1 MLSWILA
8 EQWFF
13 PELCSYPLFL
23 ASQPWTGVGLS
34 DSVFVNESVGISFFV
49 FSTTI
54 NLLKKSVKKQTVW
67 NKKVS
72 VWIGPNFYVPPQ
84 LLVEKYLALF
94 ELKTLE
100 LRQILPQEP
109 PMHLL

>member
-1 MLSWILA
+1 M
-8 EQWFF
+8 
-13 PELCSYPLFL
+13 
-23 ASQPWTGVGLS
+23 
-34 DSVFVNESVGISFFV
+34 
-49 FSTTI
+49 
-54 NLLKKSVKKQTVW
+54 
-67 NKKVS
+67 S

-109 PMHLL
+109 PMHLLQKLLMHISFTTPSPIGKHNSSVKERNHLFNPHNTPSFERIKRGRLLDMLAHGENGL

>member
-1 MLSWILA
+1 M
-8 EQWFF
+8 
-13 PELCSYPLFL
+13 
-23 ASQPWTGVGLS
+23 
-34 DSVFVNESVGISFFV
+34 
-49 FSTTI
+49 
-54 NLLKKSVKKQTVW
+54 
-67 NKKVS
+67 
-72 VWIGPNFYVPPQ
+72 GPNFYVPPQ